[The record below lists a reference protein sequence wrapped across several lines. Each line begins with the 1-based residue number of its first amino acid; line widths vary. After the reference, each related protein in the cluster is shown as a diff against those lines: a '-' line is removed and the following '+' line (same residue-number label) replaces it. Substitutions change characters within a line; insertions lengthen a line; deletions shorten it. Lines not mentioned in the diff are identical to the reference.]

1 MAETGRLGPPD
12 GGQPVDPVSGPAPR
26 AGASDG
32 PSMPP
37 PSTVAAPRPVRRW
50 LWLGLRDFAA
60 MPLTSLF
67 YGLAFVAM
75 AFVLE
80 RYMRD
85 GAWMLALVTGFALV
99 APFLAI
105 GLYAL
110 SRDRCRGG
118 AAGDPAGASF
128 LASLT
133 AWRTN
138 FGQVAIYG
146 VILTLLLAAW
156 IRVSVVLVALFF
168 DQPATSLSEL
178 AVGLAQD
185 PEGFVFFAVYFVVGG
200 AFACLVFATG
210 VVALPM
216 MLDRP
221 VDVVSAMIWSAQA
234 ALANVATMLRW
245 AAAIATLLALGML
258 GRFLP
263 LALIVPVIG
272 HASWHVYR
280 ELSGGTAG
288 EGAQDGPPESPS
300 PV

>member
-1 MAETGRLGPPD
+1 MAETGRLGPPA
-12 GGQPVDPVSGPAPR
+12 GGQPVDPGSGLAPR
-26 AGASDG
+26 IDASDG
-32 PSMPP
+32 PSTPP
-37 PSTVAAPRPVRRW
+37 PAAVAAPRPVRRW

-67 YGLAFVAM
+67 YGFAFVAM

-85 GAWMLALVTGFALV
+85 GAWMLAFVTGFALV

-110 SRDRCRGG
+110 SRDRSR
-118 AAGDPAGASF
+118 GDPTGASF

-138 FGQVAIYG
+138 GGQVAIYG

-156 IRVSVVLVALFF
+156 VRVSVVLVALFF
-168 DQPATSLSEL
+168 DQPASSLSEL
-178 AVGLAQD
+178 AAGLAQD

-200 AFACLVFATG
+200 AFAWLVFATG

-221 VDVVSAMIWSAQA
+221 VDVLSAMIWSAQA

-245 AAAIATLLALGML
+245 AAAIAILLALGML

-288 EGAQDGPPESPS
+288 EGAEDRLP
-300 PV
+300 

>member
-1 MAETGRLGPPD
+1 MAESAHPTRHDAGMAAEGSATPP
-12 GGQPVDPVSGPAPR
+12 PAPLV
-26 AGASDG
+26 APGA
-32 PSMPP
+32 
-37 PSTVAAPRPVRRW
+37 VRRW
-50 LWLGLRDFAA
+50 LGLGLRDFAA
-60 MPLTSLF
+60 MPLASLF
-67 YGLAFVAM
+67 YGFMFVAM

-80 RYMRD
+80 AYMRD
-85 GAWMLALVTGFALV
+85 GAWMLAFVTGFTLV

-110 SRDRCRGG
+110 SRDRGL
-118 AAGDPAGASF
+118 AATAAMPVALRESF
-128 LASLT
+128 VSSLT
-133 AWRTN
+133 AWRIN

-156 IRVSVVLVALFF
+156 VRVSVVLVALFF
-168 DQPATSLSEL
+168 DQPATSLSGL
-178 AVGLAQD
+178 AAGLAQD

-200 AFACLVFATG
+200 AFAWLVFATG

-221 VDVVSAMIWSAQA
+221 VDVLSAMIWSAQA

-245 AAAIATLLALGML
+245 AAAIAILLALGML

-288 EGAQDGPPESPS
+288 EGAEDRLP
-300 PV
+300 